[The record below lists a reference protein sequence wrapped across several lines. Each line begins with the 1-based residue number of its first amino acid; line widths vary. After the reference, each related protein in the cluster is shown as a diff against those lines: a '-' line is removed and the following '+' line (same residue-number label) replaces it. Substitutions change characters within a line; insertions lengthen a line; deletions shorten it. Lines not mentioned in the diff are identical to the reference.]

1 VIAAVVAMAA
11 VPVGRASAQ
20 PPASRVHLLDVPYV
34 PQTESL
40 CGGAAIAM
48 LMRYWG
54 ATNVYAE
61 TFAGLVDPAVDG
73 IHGAD
78 LLKALRS
85 RGWDAVSFRGDANAV
100 KANLVARRPVVAL
113 IQDRPSRFHYV
124 VVVGWID
131 GHVIVHDPARAPFRI
146 LAELTFQESWK
157 ASDYWTLT
165 ANPSAS
171 NAINSPST
179 DQTDLPIAEKADA
192 REHRDAPCADLVDEG
207 VRLAGADD
215 TDGARRLF
223 ELAATSCPNSAAPWR
238 EMAGLHALAADWSSA
253 AADARRALAR
263 EPADDHAARI
273 LATALYLTDDSS
285 GALDAW
291 NHVGEPAIDLLNITG
306 LERTRFEVAARAMG
320 LQRQTLLRRRDLT
333 AAQRRIAE
341 MPFAQGARITFKP
354 GERGRAQVD
363 AAVIERPL
371 FPHSA
376 VMLGALGLHAL
387 TDREASVTIASPS
400 GSGEAWTASWRWWER
415 RPKVAF
421 GFDAPSPFGGIW
433 GLSVFEERQAY
444 ADTRGVVDESQRRAS
459 FHVSNW
465 TLAGIRWEGSVGFD
479 RFAAANTDSDVR
491 AASASGSLRYGFLGD
506 RAFTE
511 VRASLW
517 VGQVESWTLAIASEW
532 RSRARNE
539 GTVVVARAADS
550 VAASDAPL
558 ALWPGA
564 GTGQGR
570 DGLLRAHPLI
580 NDGVI
585 RDAVFGRHVINGGL
599 EWRRWM
605 QPARKP
611 VRLGPAVFMDV
622 GRGFRGLDS
631 SSERWQSDVGA
642 GFRLAIPGSGAL
654 RVDIAHGLCDGRNAL
669 SMGWTK

>member
-1 VIAAVVAMAA
+1 MAA
-11 VPVGRASAQ
+11 VPVCPASAQ
-20 PPASRVHLLDVPYV
+20 PPASQVHLLDVPYV

-78 LLKALRS
+78 LLNALRS
-85 RGWDAVSFRGDANAV
+85 RGWDAMSFRGEANAV
-100 KANLVARRPVVAL
+100 KASLAARRPVVAL

-124 VVVGWID
+124 VVVGWVD

-146 LAELTFQESWK
+146 VAELTFQESWK

-171 NAINSPST
+171 SANNLLST
-179 DQTDLPIAEKADA
+179 DQTDVPTAERTDT
-192 REHRDAPCADLVDEG
+192 REHRDAPCSDLVDEG
-207 VRLAGADD
+207 VRLAGAED

-223 ELAATSCPNSAAPWR
+223 ELAATSCPNSSAPWR

-253 AADARRALAR
+253 AAAARRALAR
-263 EPADDHAARI
+263 DPVDEHAARI

-291 NHVGEPAIDLLNITG
+291 NRVGEPAIDLLNITG
-306 LERTRFEVAARAMG
+306 LERTRFAVASRAMG
-320 LQRQTLLRRRDLT
+320 LERQALLTRRDLT

-341 MPFAQGARITFKP
+341 MPFAQAARIAFKP

-363 AAVIERPL
+363 AAVMERPL

-376 VMLGALGLHAL
+376 VALGTLGLHAL
-387 TDREASVTIASPS
+387 TDREASVTITSPS
-400 GSGEAWTASWRWWER
+400 GGGEAWTASWRWWDG

-421 GFDAPSPFGGIW
+421 GFEAPSPFGGIW
-433 GLSVFEERQAY
+433 GLSVFDERQAY
-444 ADTRGVVDESQRRAS
+444 ADTRGVFDESQRRAS

-465 TLAGIRWEGSVGFD
+465 TLAGIRWEGSVAFD
-479 RFAAANTDSDVR
+479 RFVGADAEPAVR
-491 AASASGSLRYGFLGD
+491 AASAAGSLQYGFLGD

-511 VRASLW
+511 VRAGLW
-517 VGQVESWTLAIASEW
+517 AGQIESWTLAVESEW
-532 RSRARNE
+532 RSSARHE
-539 GTVVVARAADS
+539 GTVVVARAAES
-550 VAASDAPL
+550 IAASDAPL

-580 NDGVI
+580 TDGVI

-611 VRLGPAVFMDV
+611 VRLGPAVFIDV

-631 SSERWQSDVGA
+631 SSEQWQYDVGA
-642 GFRLAIPGSGAL
+642 GFRLAIPGSGVL
-654 RVDIAHGLCDGRNAL
+654 RVDVAHGLRDGRTAL

>member
-1 VIAAVVAMAA
+1 MIAAVVAMAA
-11 VPVGRASAQ
+11 VPVFPASAQ
-20 PPASRVHLLDVPYV
+20 PPSSQVHLLDVPYV

-61 TFAGLVDPAVDG
+61 TFAALVDPAVDG

-85 RGWDAVSFRGDANAV
+85 RGWNATSFRGDANAV
-100 KANLVARRPVVAL
+100 RTGLAARRPVVAL
-113 IQDRPSRFHYV
+113 IQDQPGRFHYV
-124 VVVGWID
+124 VVVGWVD

-146 LAELTFQESWK
+146 LDELTFQESWK

-171 NAINSPST
+171 NASNPPTHVT
-179 DQTDLPIAEKADA
+179 DVPIAERADS
-192 REHRDAPCADLVDEG
+192 RERRDAPCSNLVDEG
-207 VRLAGADD
+207 IRLAGTDD
-215 TDGARRLF
+215 TNGARRLF
-223 ELAATSCPNSAAPWR
+223 DLAAASCPNSSAPWR
-238 EMAGLHALAADWSSA
+238 EMAGLHALAAEWSSA

-263 EPADDHAARI
+263 DLADEHAARI
-273 LATALYLTDDSS
+273 LATALYLTDDTS

-291 NHVGEPAIDLLNITG
+291 NRVGQPAIELLNITG
-306 LERTRFEVAARAMG
+306 LERTRFAVAARGMG
-320 LQRQTLLRRRDLT
+320 LEHQTLLTRRDLT

-341 MPFAQGARITFKP
+341 MPFAQAARVTYRP
-354 GERGRAQVD
+354 GERGRVQVD

-376 VMLGALGLHAL
+376 VAFGTLGLHAL
-387 TDREASVTIASPS
+387 TDREASITIASPS
-400 GSGEAWTASWRWWER
+400 GGGEAWTASWRWWER

-421 GFDAPSPFGGIW
+421 GFEAPSPVGGIW
-433 GLSVFEERQAY
+433 GVSVLDERQAY
-444 ADTRGVVDESQRRAS
+444 ADTRGVFDESQRRAS

-465 TLAGIRWEGSVGFD
+465 TLAGIRWEGSVALD
-479 RFAAANTDSDVR
+479 RFVGAATDRDVR
-491 AASASGSLRYGFLGD
+491 AASAAGSLRYGFLGD
-506 RAFTE
+506 RMFTE
-511 VRASLW
+511 VRGGLW
-517 VGQVESWTLAIASEW
+517 AGKVESWTLAVASEW
-532 RSRARNE
+532 RSSARNA
-539 GTVVVARAADS
+539 GTVVVAHAADS

-580 NDGVI
+580 ADGVI
-585 RDAVFGRHVINGGL
+585 RDAVFGRHLINGSL
-599 EWRRWM
+599 EWRYWM

-611 VRLGPAVFMDV
+611 VHLGPAVFMDV
-622 GRGFRGLDS
+622 GRAFRGLDS
-631 SSERWQSDVGA
+631 SNERLQYDVGA
-642 GFRLAIPGSGAL
+642 GFRLAIPGSAVL
-654 RVDIAHGLCDGRNAL
+654 RVDVAHGLRDGRTAL